1 MIIITSKKTGLSSQA
16 ARRARKEA
24 GKEAEDKATAERNA
38 KAQVGSFHVS
48 VVTIHS
54 TGSLLEGGVR

>member
-48 VVTIHS
+48 VVTIH
-54 TGSLLEGGVR
+54 